1 MAFREQ
7 ISARALSKSMKRVLI
22 VDPSPMAV
30 SIMADLI
37 RQMGPVKVFKTDQ
50 THYGLEMAR
59 DINPHLIIAEL
70 EADGFKG
77 LDFVRDIRLS
87 DWACRKVP
95 IIVTTA
101 ASTRDAIHRARDAG
115 VHEFLAKPFT
125 ANDLYR
131 LIEGAV
137 LQDRDWVEWS
147 DYVGPERRRF
157 NSGAYSGRRKRQF
170 DQELPTTQQRM
181 GAILIQMKAT
191 IERVES
197 EPATSARDLLKQ
209 AEQLS
214 AIGLEIHDFA
224 IGQAAF
230 ELKTFVLSSVKA
242 GGLTKANMRKHAA
255 NLMAAMSAM
264 ATAGSQV
271 QNQFSPAPDRKK
283 SRSDSMAQS
292 FSSRCP

>member
-1 MAFREQ
+1 LANREQ
-7 ISARALSKSMKRVLI
+7 ISARALSKCMKRVLI

-30 SIMADLI
+30 NIMADLI
-37 RQMGPVKVFKTDQ
+37 GQMGPVKVFKADRTN
-50 THYGLEMAR
+50 YVLEMAR
-59 DINPHLIIAEL
+59 DINPHLIITEL
-70 EADGFKG
+70 AADGFNG
-77 LDFVRDIRLS
+77 LDLVRDIRRS
-87 DWACRKVP
+87 DMACRQVP

-101 ASTRDAIHRARDAG
+101 ASTRQAIDRARDAG

-125 ANDLYR
+125 AHDLYR
-131 LIEGAV
+131 LIEAAV

-157 NSGAYSGRRKRQF
+157 NSGAYRGRLKREF

-181 GAILIQMKAT
+181 GGILIQMKAT

-197 EPATSARDLLKQ
+197 EPTTSARELLKQ

-230 ELKTFVLSSVKA
+230 ELKTFVLSSIKA
-242 GGLTKANMRKHAA
+242 GGLTNANMRKHAA
-255 NLMAAMSAM
+255 NLMTGMSAM
-264 ATAGSQV
+264 ASIANPV
-271 QNQFSPAPDRKK
+271 QNAVSSASGPEK
-283 SRSDSMAQS
+283 SRSGLMVQS
-292 FSSRCP
+292 L

>member
-1 MAFREQ
+1 MEPRLAYREQ
-7 ISARALSKSMKRVLI
+7 IAARALSKCMKRVLI

-30 SIMADLI
+30 NIMADLI
-37 RQMGPVKVFKTDQ
+37 GQMGPVKVFKADRTN
-50 THYGLEMAR
+50 YVLEIAR
-59 DINPHLIIAEL
+59 DINPHLIITEL
-70 EADGFKG
+70 AADGFNG
-77 LDFVRDIRLS
+77 LDLVRDIRRS
-87 DWACRKVP
+87 DMVCRQVP

-101 ASTRDAIHRARDAG
+101 ASTRQAIDRARDAG

-125 ANDLYR
+125 AHDLYR
-131 LIEGAV
+131 LIEAAV

-147 DYVGPERRRF
+147 DHVGPERRRF
-157 NSGAYSGRRKRQF
+157 SSGAYRGRLKREF

-181 GAILIQMKAT
+181 GGILIQMKAT
-191 IERVES
+191 IERVGS
-197 EPATSARDLLKQ
+197 EPTTSARELLKQ

-255 NLMAAMSAM
+255 NLMTAMTAM
-264 ATAGSQV
+264 ASVANPV
-271 QNQFSPAPDRKK
+271 QNTVGSVSGREK
-283 SRSDSMAQS
+283 SRTSLMVQTL
-292 FSSRCP
+292 

>member
-1 MAFREQ
+1 MEPRLAYREQ
-7 ISARALSKSMKRVLI
+7 IAARALSKSMKRVLI
-22 VDPSPMAV
+22 VDPNPMAV
-30 SIMADLI
+30 DIMVDLI
-37 RQMGPVKVFKTDQ
+37 RQMGPVKIFKTDQ

-59 DINPHLIIAEL
+59 DINPHLIITEL
-70 EADGFKG
+70 EAEGFKG
-77 LDFVRDIRLS
+77 LDLVRDIRLS
-87 DWACRKVP
+87 NMVCRKVP

-101 ASTRDAIHRARDAG
+101 ASTREAIHRARDAG

-131 LIEGAV
+131 LIEAAV

-157 NSGAYSGRRKRQF
+157 NSGAYRGRLKRER
-170 DQELPTTQQRM
+170 DQELPTTEQRM

-197 EPATSARDLLKQ
+197 EPATSARELLKQ

-255 NLMAAMSAM
+255 NLMTAMAAMAKVGTPVKNAVSSVSGRE
-264 ATAGSQV
+264 T
-271 QNQFSPAPDRKK
+271 
-283 SRSDSMAQS
+283 SRSGSMAHS
-292 FSSRCP
+292 L

>member
-1 MAFREQ
+1 MEPRLAYREQ
-7 ISARALSKSMKRVLI
+7 MSVRALSKCLKRVLI
-22 VDPSPMAV
+22 VDPNPLAV
-30 SIMADLI
+30 NIVSDLI
-37 RQMGPVKVFKTDQ
+37 RQVGEVKVFKTDRIL
-50 THYGLEMAR
+50 YGLEMAR
-59 DINPHLIIAEL
+59 DINPNLIITEL
-70 EADGFKG
+70 EADGFNG
-77 LDFVRDIRLS
+77 LDFVRNIRLS
-87 DWACRKVP
+87 DMACRKVP

-101 ASTRDAIHRARDAG
+101 ASTRQAIQRARDAG
-115 VHEFLAKPFT
+115 VHGFLAKPFI

-131 LIEGAV
+131 LIDAAV
-137 LQDRDWVEWS
+137 LQDRDWVEWT

-157 NSGAYSGRRKRQF
+157 NSGAYRGRIKREF

-181 GAILIQMKAT
+181 GAVLIQMKAT

-197 EPATSARDLLKQ
+197 EPTTSAHALLKQ

-255 NLMAAMSAM
+255 NLMTAMSAM
-264 ATAGSQV
+264 ASVENPVQNAGSSV
-271 QNQFSPAPDRKK
+271 SGREK
-283 SRSDSMAQS
+283 SRPGSMVQS
-292 FSSRCP
+292 L

>member
-1 MAFREQ
+1 MEPRLVYREQ
-7 ISARALSKSMKRVLI
+7 IAARALSKSMKRVLI

-30 SIMADLI
+30 NIMADLI

-50 THYGLEMAR
+50 TNYGLEMAR
-59 DINPHLIIAEL
+59 DIKPHLIITEL
-70 EADGFKG
+70 EAEGFKG
-77 LDFVRDIRLS
+77 LDLVRDIRLS
-87 DWACRKVP
+87 DMVCRKVP

-101 ASTRDAIHRARDAG
+101 ASTREAINRARDAG

-131 LIEGAV
+131 LIEAAV

-157 NSGAYSGRRKRQF
+157 NSGAYRGRLKRER
-170 DQELPTTQQRM
+170 DQELPTTEQRM

-197 EPATSARDLLKQ
+197 EPATSARELLKQ

-255 NLMAAMSAM
+255 NLMTAMAAMANVGTPVKNAVSSVSGRE
-264 ATAGSQV
+264 T
-271 QNQFSPAPDRKK
+271 
-283 SRSDSMAQS
+283 SRSGSMAHS
-292 FSSRCP
+292 L

>member
-1 MAFREQ
+1 MEPRLAYREQ
-7 ISARALSKSMKRVLI
+7 IAARALSKSMKRVLI
-22 VDPSPMAV
+22 VDPNPMAV
-30 SIMADLI
+30 DIMVDLI
-37 RQMGPVKVFKTDQ
+37 RQMGPVKIFKTDQ

-59 DINPHLIIAEL
+59 DINPHLIITEL
-70 EADGFKG
+70 EAEGFKG
-77 LDFVRDIRLS
+77 LDLVRDIRLS
-87 DWACRKVP
+87 NMVCRKVP

-101 ASTRDAIHRARDAG
+101 ASTREAIHRARDAG

-131 LIEGAV
+131 LIEAAV

-157 NSGAYSGRRKRQF
+157 NSGAYRGRLKREF
-170 DQELPTTQQRM
+170 DQELPTTEQRM

-197 EPATSARDLLKQ
+197 EPATSARELLKQ

-214 AIGLEIHDFA
+214 AIGLEIHDFS

-230 ELKTFVLSSVKA
+230 ELKTFVLSSVRA

-255 NLMAAMSAM
+255 NLMTAMSAM
-264 ATAGSQV
+264 ANVGTPVKSAVSSVSG
-271 QNQFSPAPDRKK
+271 REK
-283 SRSDSMAQS
+283 SRSGSMAHS
-292 FSSRCP
+292 L

>member
-1 MAFREQ
+1 MELRLAYREQ

-30 SIMADLI
+30 NIMADLI

-59 DINPHLIIAEL
+59 DIKPHLIITEL
-70 EADGFKG
+70 EAEGFKG
-77 LDFVRDIRLS
+77 LDLVRDIRRI
-87 DWACRKVP
+87 DMACRKVP

-101 ASTRDAIHRARDAG
+101 ASTREAINRARDAG

-131 LIEGAV
+131 LIEAAV

-157 NSGAYSGRRKRQF
+157 NSGAYRGRLKREF
-170 DQELPTTQQRM
+170 DQELPTTEQRM

-197 EPATSARDLLKQ
+197 EPATSARELLKH

-230 ELKTFVLSSVKA
+230 ELKTFVLSSVRA
-242 GGLTKANMRKHAA
+242 GGLTKSNMRKHAA
-255 NLMAAMSAM
+255 NLLTAMSAI
-264 ATAGSQV
+264 AGVGNPVSSV
-271 QNQFSPAPDRKK
+271 SGRET
-283 SRSDSMAQS
+283 SRSGSMAHS
-292 FSSRCP
+292 L

>member
-1 MAFREQ
+1 MAYREQ
-7 ISARALSKSMKRVLI
+7 ISARALSKCMKRVLI

-30 SIMADLI
+30 NIMADLI
-37 RQMGPVKVFKTDQ
+37 GQMGPVKVFKTDR
-50 THYGLEMAR
+50 TNYVLEMAR
-59 DINPHLIIAEL
+59 DINPHLIITEL

-77 LDFVRDIRLS
+77 LDLVRDIRLS
-87 DWACRKVP
+87 DMAFRKVP

-101 ASTRDAIHRARDAG
+101 ASTREAIHRARDAG

-125 ANDLYR
+125 AHDLYR
-131 LIEGAV
+131 LIEAAV

-157 NSGAYSGRRKRQF
+157 NSGGYRGRLKREF
-170 DQELPTTQQRM
+170 DQELPTTQERM

-197 EPATSARDLLKQ
+197 EPTTSARELLKQ

-224 IGQAAF
+224 MGQAAF

-242 GGLTKANMRKHAA
+242 GGLTKANMRRHAS
-255 NLMAAMSAM
+255 NLMTAMSAM
-264 ATAGSQV
+264 ASVGNPV
-271 QNQFSPAPDRKK
+271 QNAV
-283 SRSDSMAQS
+283 
-292 FSSRCP
+292 SSVSG